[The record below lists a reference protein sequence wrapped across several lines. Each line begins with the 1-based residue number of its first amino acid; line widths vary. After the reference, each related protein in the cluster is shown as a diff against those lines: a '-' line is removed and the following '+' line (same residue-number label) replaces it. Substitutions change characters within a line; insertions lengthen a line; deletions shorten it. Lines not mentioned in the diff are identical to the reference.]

1 MHDITLLSPPPFLL
15 PPILGPPVPP
25 FLLNPPLPSPP
36 LYPGIGGGA
45 AMGGADLGSGGG
57 VALPSCLLFVCAGLE
72 GPQQQEL
79 C

>member
-1 MHDITLLSPPPFLL
+1 
-15 PPILGPPVPP
+15 
-25 FLLNPPLPSPP
+25 
-36 LYPGIGGGA
+36 
-45 AMGGADLGSGGG
+45 MGGAEGSGGG